1 MSLYTSRTSCTSLA
15 GRYLLVKNKQDEV
28 ITSFQ
33 VKNEKTVFKVAKL
46 FVNKNGE
53 KYSISAEKDENNNY
67 ITPFSYFL
75 LDKIPTSE
83 VYIDEEIRSSLIFKT
98 KKKVSWNL

>member
-1 MSLYTSRTSCTSLA
+1 MSQHGVTSAT
-15 GRYLLVKNKQDEV
+15 GRYLLVKNKKGEV
-28 ITSFQ
+28 VTSFQ
-33 VKNEKTVFKVAKL
+33 VKSENTVFKVAKL

-75 LDKIPTSE
+75 LDNMPVSA
-83 VYIDEEIRSSLIFKT
+83 VSVDEEIRSSLIFKN

>member
-1 MSLYTSRTSCTSLA
+1 MSPCANRTNHTS
-15 GRYLLVKNKQDEV
+15 RYLLVKNKKGEV
-28 ITSFQ
+28 MTSFE
-33 VKNEKTVFKVAKL
+33 VKNKNTIFKVAKM

-75 LDKIPTSE
+75 LDNMPASA
-83 VYIDEEIRSSLIFKT
+83 VYVDEEIHSSLIFKT